1 MSAETQESQQIR
13 AMSTSAPKPL
23 HPVEVIQ
30 AETELLI
37 SWNDGHRSAYQFSD
51 LRQACPCALCRKV
64 QRDLAAKGGPEV
76 PLQVLSTAGPV
87 TLIKVEQVGRYALKF
102 HWSDGH
108 QAGIY
113 RYEYLRGL
121 CPCGACA
128 SGEPA

>member
-1 MSAETQESQQIR
+1 
-13 AMSTSAPKPL
+13 MSTPVPEPL

-30 AETELLI
+30 AETELRI
-37 SWNDGHRSAYQFSD
+37 SWNDGHRSAYSLSD

-64 QRDLAAKGGPEV
+64 GRDQAAKGGPEV
-76 PLQVLSTAGPV
+76 SLKVFPAAGPA
-87 TLIKVEQVGRYALKF
+87 TLVKVEQVGRYALKF

-128 SGEPA
+128 SREPA

>member
-1 MSAETQESQQIR
+1 
-13 AMSTSAPKPL
+13 MSTPVPEPL

-30 AETELLI
+30 AETELRI
-37 SWNDGHRSAYQFSD
+37 SWNDGHRSAYAYSH

-64 QRDLAAKGGPEV
+64 RRDHAAKGSREV
-76 PLQVLSTAGPV
+76 PLKVLPVAGPV
-87 TLIKVEQVGRYALKF
+87 QLAKVEHVGRYALKF